1 MSREKQQGGK
11 ASDLGKNGWK
21 SDDPKTMDQTVS
33 PPSRLKLYLAIVLV
47 LLLVLVAYIIRY
59 EPICIFTCAPLFA
72 PNRHYPTKVIMSEI
86 CGSPIDIE
94 KPSCMTVP
102 VVVQIRD

>member
-1 MSREKQQGGK
+1 MSYEKQQGGN
-11 ASDLGKNGWK
+11 AHDHGKNDQK
-21 SDDPKTMDQTVS
+21 IDEPKTIDRTVTTS
-33 PPSRLKLYLAIVLV
+33 RRLKLYLAIVLA
-47 LLLVLVAYIIRY
+47 LLLAIVAYIIRY

-72 PNRHYPTKVIMSEI
+72 PKRHYPTKVVMSEI
-86 CGSPIDIE
+86 CGSPVDIN